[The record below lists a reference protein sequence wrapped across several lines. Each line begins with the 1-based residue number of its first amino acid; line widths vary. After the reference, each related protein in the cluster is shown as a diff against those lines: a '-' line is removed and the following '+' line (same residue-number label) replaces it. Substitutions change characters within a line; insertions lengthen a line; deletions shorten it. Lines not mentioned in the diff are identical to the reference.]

1 MGVKTI
7 KDNNIIYFVDDSI
20 KTIEILVFLTIDDK
34 FTINDMIQVFNSKT
48 ISLYKSYDIIDISCV
63 IITNSR
69 KWW

>member
-20 KTIEILVFLTIDDK
+20 KTIEILVFLAIDDK

>member
-20 KTIEILVFLTIDDK
+20 KTIEILVFLAIDDK

-48 ISLYKSYDIIDISCV
+48 INLYKSYDIIDISCI

>member
-7 KDNNIIYFVDDSI
+7 KDDNIIYFVDNSI
-20 KTIEILVFLTIDDK
+20 KTIEILVFLAIDDK

-48 ISLYKSYDIIDISCV
+48 INLYKSYDIIDISCV

>member
-1 MGVKTI
+1 MGIKTI
-7 KDNNIIYFVDDSI
+7 KDNNIIYFVDNSI

-48 ISLYKSYDIIDISCV
+48 INLYKSYDIIDISCV